1 MADNNKETPTIT
13 DAELENLSFEEA
25 LKMFEES
32 VTELEAGG
40 LSLAESTGRYERGVK
55 LAKRCNDMLVSA
67 ELKITRIKAEYGQ
80 QMTFQADS
88 LAEPMDDDTDFDMDD
103 DEE

>member
-1 MADNNKETPTIT
+1 MADTENGTNQLT

-25 LKMFEES
+25 LKLFENS
-32 VTELEAGG
+32 VAELEAGG
-40 LSLAESTGRYERGVK
+40 LSLAESTDRYERGVR
-55 LAKRCNDMLVSA
+55 LAKRCNDMLATA

-80 QMTFQADS
+80 QMTFQSDS
-88 LAEPMDDDTDFDMDD
+88 LLDPMDDLDE

>member
-1 MADNNKETPTIT
+1 MADNENGTQPLT

-25 LKMFEES
+25 LKLFEES
-32 VTELEAGG
+32 VAELEAGG
-40 LSLAESTGRYERGVK
+40 LSLAESTDRYERGVR
-55 LAKRCNDMLVSA
+55 LAARCNDMLVSA

-80 QMTFQADS
+80 QMTFQSEPLID
-88 LAEPMDDDTDFDMDD
+88 PMDDDLEE